1 MTENLKKAN
10 KMLKENPELLREIAE
25 EMKKSKNPD
34 QQEAAYAAVKTVLG
48 IEMTAEDKEEVIKDS
63 RELTPEQMELVAG
76 GGFLKNVG
84 IFGLNRL
91 IDGANVLC
99 YVVFP
104 GGGFD
109 YVEYD

>member
-1 MTENLKKAN
+1 MTENLRKAN
-10 KMLKENPELLREIAE
+10 DMLKENPELLRNIAE
-25 EMKKSKNPD
+25 EMKKSRNPD
-34 QQEAAYAAVKTVLG
+34 REETAYAAIKTVLG
-48 IEMTAEDKEEVIKDS
+48 IEMTAEDKEEVKKDS

-91 IDGANVLC
+91 IDVANVLC
-99 YVVFP
+99 YVVCP
-104 GGGFD
+104 GGGLN